1 MHKKLLLI
9 CLFIAPN
16 LFTAQT
22 IYKTIQS
29 SKIGEER
36 NLKIQL
42 PRNYEKNKEKS
53 YPVLIVLDGDYL
65 FEPVAGNVDFYSYW
79 EDIPEMIVVGINQQS
94 SRNADGFYDDER
106 FLPSKSGA
114 KFFEFIGMEL
124 MTYLDSNYRTAPFR
138 VIMGHDYT
146 ANFINYYLL
155 KENPLF
161 QGYIN
166 ISPDLAPEMA
176 NRVVTALTKSESKIW
191 YYLATAEEDIPALKE
206 DIIGFDT
213 QLKSIKNENIKYNF
227 DNFPAATH
235 YTLAGN
241 AIPKAIEQIFE
252 VYRPIS
258 LQDYNRTLLQT
269 SVSSF
274 DFLVEKYDDIKTLFH
289 LNKKIRLNDFM
300 AVYNAIEKTE
310 KWDELHDLSKL
321 AEKHYPKTML
331 PTYFEARFDEETGN
345 PKRAMRSYQKAYGQE
360 AISFLTTDFMLDKAE
375 KIKQDFGY

>member
-1 MHKKLLLI
+1 
-9 CLFIAPN
+9 
-16 LFTAQT
+16 
-22 IYKTIQS
+22 
-29 SKIGEER
+29 
-36 NLKIQL
+36 
-42 PRNYEKNKEKS
+42 
-53 YPVLIVLDGDYL
+53 
-65 FEPVAGNVDFYSYW
+65 
-79 EDIPEMIVVGINQQS
+79 
-94 SRNADGFYDDER
+94 
-106 FLPSKSGA
+106 
-114 KFFEFIGMEL
+114 

>member
-9 CLFIAPN
+9 CLLIAPN

-22 IYKTIQS
+22 VYKTIKS
-29 SKIGEER
+29 SKLGEER
-36 NLKIQL
+36 ELKIQL
-42 PRNYEKNKEKS
+42 PRNYEKNTEKS
-53 YPVLIVLDGDYL
+53 YPILLVLDADYL

-79 EDIPEMIVVGINQQS
+79 EDIPEMIVVGINQS
-94 SRNADGFYDDER
+94 NTRDSDAFYDDER
-106 FLPSKSGA
+106 FLPSKTGA

-124 MTYLDSNYRTAPFR
+124 MAHLDSEYRTAPFR

-176 NRVVTALTKSESKIW
+176 DRVTAALANTKSKVW
-191 YYLATAEEDIPALKE
+191 YYLATAEEDIPSLKE
-206 DIIGFDT
+206 DILSFDN
-213 QLKSIKNENIKYNF
+213 QLKAIENENLKYNF
-227 DNFPAATH
+227 DNFPRASH

-258 LQDYNRTLLQT
+258 IFEYNRTLLQT
-269 SVSSF
+269 SVSSY
-274 DFLVEKYDDIKTLFH
+274 DFLVEKYDNIKTLFH
-289 LNKKIRLNDFM
+289 IDKQIRLNDFM
-300 AVYNAIEKTE
+300 AAYNAMEKTG
-310 KWDELHDLSKL
+310 KWEELHDLSKL
-321 AEKHYPKTML
+321 AEKHYPNTML
-331 PTYFEARFDEETGN
+331 ATYFEARYDEETGN
-345 PKRAMRSYQKAYGQE
+345 PKKAMRNYQKAYGQE
-360 AISFLTTDFMLDKAE
+360 AISFLTIDFMLDKAE
-375 KIKQDFGY
+375 RIKQDFGY

>member
-22 IYKTIQS
+22 VYKS
-29 SKIGEER
+29 LNSLKLGEKRE
-36 NLKIQL
+36 LKIQL
-42 PRNYEKNKEKS
+42 PRNYENNKEKS

-79 EDIPEMIVVGINQQS
+79 EDIPEMIVVGVNQS
-94 SRNADGFYDDER
+94 NTRDSDAFYDDER
-106 FLPSKSGA
+106 FLPSKTGA

-124 MTYLDSNYRTAPFR
+124 MTYLDSQYRTAPFR

-176 NRVVTALTKSESKIW
+176 DRVAAALTKSETKIW
-191 YYLATAEEDIPALKE
+191 YYLATAEEDIPSLKE
-206 DIIGFDT
+206 DILSFDN
-213 QLKSIKNENIKYNF
+213 QLKNIENENLKYNF
-227 DNFPAATH
+227 DNFPRASH

-258 LQDYNRTLLQT
+258 IFEYNRTLLQT
-269 SVSSF
+269 SVSSY
-274 DFLVEKYDDIKTLFH
+274 DYLVEKYDNIKTLFH
-289 LNKKIRLNDFM
+289 IDKQIRLNDFM
-300 AVYNAIEKTE
+300 AVYNAMEKTE
-310 KWDELHDLSKL
+310 KWEELHELSKL
-321 AEKHYPKTML
+321 AEKHYPNTML
-331 PTYFEARFDEETGN
+331 ATYFQARFEEETGN
-345 PKRAMRSYQKAYGQE
+345 PKKAMRNYQKAYGQE
-360 AISFLTTDFMLDKAE
+360 AISFLTIDFMLEKAD

>member
-1 MHKKLLLI
+1 MHKTLFLI

-22 IYKTIQS
+22 IYKSLKS
-29 SKIGEER
+29 SKLGEER
-36 NLKIQL
+36 ELKIQL
-42 PRNYEKNKEKS
+42 PRNYDKNKEKS

-79 EDIPEMIVVGINQQS
+79 EDIPEMIVVGIKQNNTRDS
-94 SRNADGFYDDER
+94 DAFYDDER
-106 FLPSKSGA
+106 FLPSKTGA

-124 MTYLDSNYRTAPFR
+124 MTYLDAQYRTAPFR
-138 VIMGHDYT
+138 VIVGHDYT

-176 NRVVTALTKSESKIW
+176 DRVTAALTKSKNKIW
-191 YYLATAEEDIPALKE
+191 YYLATAEEDIPSLKE
-206 DIIGFDT
+206 DILSFDN
-213 QLKSIKNENIKYNF
+213 QLKNIKNENLKYNF
-227 DNFPAATH
+227 DNFPDASH

-258 LQDYNRTLLQT
+258 IFDYNRILLQT
-269 SVSSF
+269 SVSSYN
-274 DFLVEKYDDIKTLFH
+274 FLVEKYESIKTLFH
-289 LNKKIRLNDFM
+289 VNKQIRLNDFM

-310 KWDELHDLSKL
+310 KWEELHDLSKL
-321 AEKHYPKTML
+321 AGKHYPTTML
-331 PTYFEARFDEETGN
+331 ATYFEARYEEETGN
-345 PKRAMRSYQKAYGQE
+345 PKKAMRIYQRGYGQE
-360 AISFLTTDFMLDKAE
+360 PISFLTTDFMLDKAD